1 VTTGVVVALRYAGDD
16 DVERFLI
23 GSIEERRE
31 GVSIISPNSPL
42 GQALMGQ
49 GPGAHVSYE
58 APSGKLEVEIV
69 AVGD

>member
-1 VTTGVVVALRYAGDD
+1 
-16 DVERFLI
+16 
-23 GSIEERRE
+23 
-31 GVSIISPNSPL
+31 
-42 GQALMGQ
+42 MGQ